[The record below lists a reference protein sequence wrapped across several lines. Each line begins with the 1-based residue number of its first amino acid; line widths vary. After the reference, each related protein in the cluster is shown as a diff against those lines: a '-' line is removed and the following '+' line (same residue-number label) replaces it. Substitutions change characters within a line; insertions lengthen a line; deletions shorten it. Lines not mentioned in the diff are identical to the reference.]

1 MIVFGKHWIEKNCFR
16 NSDLDVKQKII
27 PKYDILIKK
36 YYYNLKET
44 LIWGDFIVGEPRSLF
59 LVSSGIFDTFL
70 SLLRIYGYILKKK
83 NCPIIIFPALLMLI
97 MTLCYSTDNDLWINL
112 VLGSRLPMDNKDFLS
127 EEYLWEL
134 LGWYLQSIKPCFYIC
149 C

>member
-1 MIVFGKHWIEKNCFR
+1 MIVFGKHWNEKNCFR
-16 NSDLDVKQKII
+16 TSDLDVKQKII

-83 NCPIIIFPALLMLI
+83 IAP
-97 MTLCYSTDNDLWINL
+97 
-112 VLGSRLPMDNKDFLS
+112 
-127 EEYLWEL
+127 
-134 LGWYLQSIKPCFYIC
+134 
-149 C
+149 